1 MRNGGGKGSR
11 RWKRMGEGR
20 IGGEGKKRRRGGE
33 EERRRGGEEGRNRE
47 KESYYTRKLIHHD
60 HIPVTPSP
68 E

>member
-11 RWKRMGEGR
+11 RWKIMGEGR
-20 IGGEGKKRRRGGE
+20 RGGEGEKKRE